1 MEYHYEDF
9 VGLIQKSI
17 IDHWDLNALT
27 DYKGVTLQYKDVAR
41 KIEKLHILFETAGIQ
56 PGDKIAVCG
65 RNSAHWAVSFL
76 ATMTYGAIVVPILH
90 EFKAEQVH
98 NIVNHSDARLL
109 FAGDMVWP
117 TLDAEAMPQL
127 EGIIHIPDFMLLVS
141 RKEALTEARERLNE
155 FYGKRYPKFFRP
167 EHVNYRPAPDGEAL
181 AMINYTS
188 GTTSNSKGVLLPFRA
203 LWSNCKFA
211 QERLG
216 DKAPTGSRIISMLPM
231 AHMYGMAFEF
241 LFEFIHGVHVHYL
254 TRLPSPKVI
263 VQAFSEVKPAVV
275 ISVPLI
281 IEKIIKKNVMPKL
294 ATPSMKLLLRVPM
307 VSDKIL
313 HKVRDQI
320 QSVFGGKF
328 YEVIIGGAALNKEVE
343 QFLHKINF
351 NYTVG
356 YGATECAPIIAYEDW
371 SHFVPGSCGK
381 VAPRMELRIDSP
393 DPQHI
398 VGEIL
403 TRGANVMLGYY
414 KNPEA
419 TAAALDNE
427 GWYHTGD
434 LGVLDQEGNLYIRG
448 RCKNMLLG
456 SNGQNI
462 YPEEIE
468 DKLNTLPYVMESVV
482 IQKGEK
488 LHALI
493 HPDYEEAEKAGLD
506 ENALNRQMEENRRML
521 NTMINA
527 YEQIVSVKLH
537 KEEFEKTP
545 KRSIKRFLYTE

>member
-1 MEYHYEDF
+1 MP
-9 VGLIQKSI
+9 SPT
-17 IDHWDLNALT
+17 N
-27 DYKGVTLQYKDVAR
+27 KGVTLQYKDVAR

-241 LFEFIHGVHVHYL
+241 LFEFIQGIHVHYL
-254 TRLPSPKVI
+254 TPPP
-263 VQAFSEVKPAVV
+263 QPE
-275 ISVPLI
+275 
-281 IEKIIKKNVMPKL
+281 
-294 ATPSMKLLLRVPM
+294 
-307 VSDKIL
+307 
-313 HKVRDQI
+313 
-320 QSVFGGKF
+320 
-328 YEVIIGGAALNKEVE
+328 
-343 QFLHKINF
+343 
-351 NYTVG
+351 
-356 YGATECAPIIAYEDW
+356 
-371 SHFVPGSCGK
+371 SHRSGLQ
-381 VAPRMELRIDSP
+381 R
-393 DPQHI
+393 
-398 VGEIL
+398 GE
-403 TRGANVMLGYY
+403 TRR
-414 KNPEA
+414 
-419 TAAALDNE
+419 
-427 GWYHTGD
+427 GD
-434 LGVLDQEGNLYIRG
+434 
-448 RCKNMLLG
+448 
-456 SNGQNI
+456 
-462 YPEEIE
+462 
-468 DKLNTLPYVMESVV
+468 
-482 IQKGEK
+482 
-488 LHALI
+488 
-493 HPDYEEAEKAGLD
+493 
-506 ENALNRQMEENRRML
+506 
-521 NTMINA
+521 
-527 YEQIVSVKLH
+527 
-537 KEEFEKTP
+537 
-545 KRSIKRFLYTE
+545 

>member
-231 AHMYGMAFEF
+231 AHMYG
-241 LFEFIHGVHVHYL
+241 
-254 TRLPSPKVI
+254 
-263 VQAFSEVKPAVV
+263 
-275 ISVPLI
+275 
-281 IEKIIKKNVMPKL
+281 
-294 ATPSMKLLLRVPM
+294 
-307 VSDKIL
+307 
-313 HKVRDQI
+313 
-320 QSVFGGKF
+320 
-328 YEVIIGGAALNKEVE
+328 
-343 QFLHKINF
+343 
-351 NYTVG
+351 
-356 YGATECAPIIAYEDW
+356 
-371 SHFVPGSCGK
+371 
-381 VAPRMELRIDSP
+381 ID
-393 DPQHI
+393 
-398 VGEIL
+398 
-403 TRGANVMLGYY
+403 R
-414 KNPEA
+414 K
-419 TAAALDNE
+419 
-427 GWYHTGD
+427 
-434 LGVLDQEGNLYIRG
+434 
-448 RCKNMLLG
+448 
-456 SNGQNI
+456 
-462 YPEEIE
+462 
-468 DKLNTLPYVMESVV
+468 SVV
-482 IQKGEK
+482 
-488 LHALI
+488 
-493 HPDYEEAEKAGLD
+493 
-506 ENALNRQMEENRRML
+506 
-521 NTMINA
+521 
-527 YEQIVSVKLH
+527 
-537 KEEFEKTP
+537 
-545 KRSIKRFLYTE
+545 